1 MRIVVLAALVSML
14 AACAGGPQ
22 ALGITGPDGGKPAAA
37 AVPAPPPVDPLDNPD
52 TLQSGTRYAPSYA
65 PSTGGGNFWGY
76 N

>member
-1 MRIVVLAALVSML
+1 MRLVPLVLLLLPL

-22 ALGITGPDGGKPAAA
+22 ALGITGPQGSTAAPAT
-37 AVPAPPPVDPLDNPD
+37 PSPPLDPLDNPA
-52 TLQSGTRYAPSYA
+52 TLDSGTRYGPTYA